1 MTMEMT
7 DHAVLIVEDEIF
19 SDIYL
24 TEILKKNFRK
34 ILHARNGK
42 QAIEIVKKTKDLL
55 FVLMDIKMP
64 LMDGLTATRKIRE
77 FNTDIPIIAQTAYA
91 LEGDREKALAAGCNA
106 YISKPIDKELLV
118 EMIQDVV
125 LNKQE

>member
-64 LMDGLTATRKIRE
+64 LMDGFTATRKIRE

>member
-1 MTMEMT
+1 MEMT